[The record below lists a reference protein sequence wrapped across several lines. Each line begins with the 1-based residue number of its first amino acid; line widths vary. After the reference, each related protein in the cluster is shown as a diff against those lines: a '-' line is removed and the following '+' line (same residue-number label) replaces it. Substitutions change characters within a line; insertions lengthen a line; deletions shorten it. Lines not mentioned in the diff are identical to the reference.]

1 MSDEALSKAEH
12 PELRNLAQKIRNE
25 QSSEIELMKAYLDAI

>member
-25 QSSEIELMKAYLDAI
+25 QSSEIELMEAYLDAI